1 MPRLRVYFFWLSPSH
16 DLRLGMD
23 GICSLHSVTT
33 GSRDRANVVPL
44 IIIIII
50 IIIKYY
56 VYHNPIKQNP
66 SFYAQYYPYKILL
79 IYVQYY

>member
-1 MPRLRVYFFWLSPSH
+1 
-16 DLRLGMD
+16 MD

-50 IIIKYY
+50 IIIKYD

-79 IYVQYY
+79 IYVSTTNDTDFFLHRHPSDPRPNVTN